1 MYREHTREV
10 KIGDRVIGG
19 GNPVLIQSMTNT
31 RTEDVEATVAQILR
45 LEEAGCDIIR
55 STVPNMEA
63 AKAIREIKKRI
74 HIPLVADIHFDN
86 KMAIAAME
94 NGADKIR
101 INPGNIGG
109 KENVA
114 AVVSVA
120 KERNIPIRV
129 GVNSGSLERQLV
141 EKYGGVT
148 AEGIV
153 ESALDKVKMIEDLGY
168 QVIPAEQF
176 RRKQLRQAAAEIFA
190 IALLFVIL
198 QRFGILNHLA
208 PDSLAETGM
217 GYGMLF
223 VIGLITSVH
232 CIAMCGGINLSQT
245 LQKQEA
251 NAEEISRSMFRNTF
265 SYNMGRVVSYTVIGG
280 FLGAVGGLAGIGDS
294 LQASTVFQGSLKL
307 LAGIIMVVM
316 GVNML
321 GIFPGLRK
329 LRIHI
334 PFPGGKSLWKKRTPF
349 LVGLC
354 NGFMPCGPLQSM
366 EIVALASGSWVA
378 GAFSMFCFSLGTVPL
393 MLGFGSIFSALGKK
407 FTRQILKTGAILVVV
422 MGLAMMSQGSVLSGL
437 ESRSGEKVAAEADN
451 VQNDD
456 QTDVAVEKDGVQYVS
471 STLCSGW
478 YPDIT
483 VKAGEPVKWEIN
495 VPEGSINGCNY
506 RMILQ
511 DFGMDHTFENGEN
524 VIEFIPEKEG
534 VYTYSCWMG
543 MITGTIYVTGK

>member
-1 MYREHTREV
+1 MKHERVYIDGMTCINCQTR
-10 KIGDRVIGG
+10 IWNALR
-19 GNPVLIQSMTNT
+19 S
-31 RTEDVEATVAQILR
+31 RTGITDVTVSYERSQAEFYYEPQQITL
-45 LEEAGCDIIR
+45 D
-55 STVPNMEA
+55 
-63 AKAIREIKKRI
+63 EICK
-74 HIPLVADIHFDN
+74 L
-86 KMAIAAME
+86 
-94 NGADKIR
+94 
-101 INPGNIGG
+101 
-109 KENVA
+109 
-114 AVVSVA
+114 
-120 KERNIPIRV
+120 
-129 GVNSGSLERQLV
+129 
-141 EKYGGVT
+141 
-148 AEGIV
+148 
-153 ESALDKVKMIEDLGY
+153 IEDLGY
-168 QVIPAEQF
+168 QMIPGEKF
-176 RRKQLRQAAAEIFA
+176 RRKHFCQAAGEIFV
-190 IALLFVIL
+190 IAFLFLVL
-198 QRFGILNHLA
+198 QHFGILNHLA

-407 FTRQILKTGAILVVV
+407 FTGAILVVV

-471 STLCSGW
+471 STLRSGW

>member
-1 MYREHTREV
+1 MKHT
-10 KIGDRVIGG
+10 VIYIDCMTCI
-19 GNPVLIQSMTNT
+19 NCQSRIWNVLKLRPEITGI
-31 RTEDVEATVAQILR
+31 TVSYEYSRA
-45 LEEAGCDIIR
+45 E
-55 STVPNMEA
+55 
-63 AKAIREIKKRI
+63 
-74 HIPLVADIHFDN
+74 FDYDP
-86 KMAIAAME
+86 K
-94 NGADKIR
+94 KIR
-101 INPGNIGG
+101 M
-109 KENVA
+109 KE
-114 AVVSVA
+114 
-120 KERNIPIRV
+120 I
-129 GVNSGSLERQLV
+129 
-141 EKYGGVT
+141 
-148 AEGIV
+148 
-153 ESALDKVKMIEDLGY
+153 VKMIEDLGY